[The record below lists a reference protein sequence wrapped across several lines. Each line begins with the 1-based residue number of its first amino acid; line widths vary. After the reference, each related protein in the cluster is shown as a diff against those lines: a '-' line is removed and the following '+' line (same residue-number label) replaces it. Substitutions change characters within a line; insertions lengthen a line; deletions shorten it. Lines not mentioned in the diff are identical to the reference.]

1 MSKKPLN
8 ISEEAAVQ
16 MPMKTVAS
24 LIIIVALGT
33 MGYFQIIERLN
44 VADTRIQIMEKD
56 LEENTE
62 FRIKW
67 PRGQLGSLPAD
78 SEQFMMIED
87 LYKTT
92 DKLNK
97 HIESMALNKVNI
109 EFLRKQIA
117 IEGCKRASLIS
128 PFTNIS
134 NPITASIIVRYRF
147 CNAYLSLCLLMTQ
160 YQLKLY
166 PFVSLKILY

>member
-1 MSKKPLN
+1 MSNKPLN

-67 PRGQLGSLPAD
+67 PRGQMGSLPAD
-78 SEQFMMIED
+78 SEQYMMLED

-92 DKLNK
+92 DRINK
-97 HIESMALNKVNI
+97 HVEDMALNKVNI
-109 EFLRKQIA
+109 EFLTKQMDKVLND
-117 IEGCKRASLIS
+117 IEK
-128 PFTNIS
+128 
-134 NPITASIIVRYRF
+134 
-147 CNAYLSLCLLMTQ
+147 
-160 YQLKLY
+160 LKDANREIKY
-166 PFVSLKILY
+166 NGNGTSH

>member
-1 MSKKPLN
+1 MNNKPLK
-8 ISEEAAVQ
+8 ISEQAAVQ

-24 LIIIVALGT
+24 LIMLVAIGT
-33 MGYFQIIERLN
+33 WAYFGLHETLNAHSTKIEL
-44 VADTRIQIMEKD
+44 MEKD
-56 LEENTE
+56 LVENTE

-92 DKLNK
+92 DKLNA

-109 EFLRKQIA
+109 EFLTKQMDKVLQD
-117 IEGCKRASLIS
+117 IEKLKDSNREMKY
-128 PFTNIS
+128 TNG
-134 NPITASIIVRYRF
+134 NG
-147 CNAYLSLCLLMTQ
+147 Q
-160 YQLKLY
+160 
-166 PFVSLKILY
+166 

>member
-1 MSKKPLN
+1 MPKPLK
-8 ISEEAAVQ
+8 ISEEASVQ
-16 MPMKTVAS
+16 MPMKTVLS
-24 LIIIVALGT
+24 LITMVAIGT
-33 MGYFQIIERLN
+33 WAYFGIIETQNKLSTE
-44 VADTRIQIMEKD
+44 VELMSKD
-56 LEENTE
+56 LTENTE

-109 EFLRKQIA
+109 EFLRKQMDKVLED
-117 IEGCKRASLIS
+117 IEK
-128 PFTNIS
+128 
-134 NPITASIIVRYRF
+134 
-147 CNAYLSLCLLMTQ
+147 
-160 YQLKLY
+160 LKDQNREMHY
-166 PFVSLKILY
+166 KNGNGN

>member
-1 MSKKPLN
+1 MNKKPLN
-8 ISEEAAVQ
+8 IGEEVAVQ

-92 DKLNK
+92 DKLSK
-97 HIESMALNKVNI
+97 HIDNMALNKVNI
-109 EFLRKQIA
+109 EFLRGQMDKVLVD
-117 IEGCKRASLIS
+117 IEKLKDANREMKY
-128 PFTNIS
+128 TNGS
-134 NPITASIIVRYRF
+134 S
-147 CNAYLSLCLLMTQ
+147 Q
-160 YQLKLY
+160 
-166 PFVSLKILY
+166 

>member
-1 MSKKPLN
+1 MSNKPLK
-8 ISEEAAVQ
+8 ISEQAAVQ

-24 LIIIVALGT
+24 LIALVAIGT
-33 MGYFQIIERLN
+33 WAYFGLHETLNAHSTKIEL
-44 VADTRIQIMEKD
+44 MEKD

-92 DKLNK
+92 DKINK
-97 HIESMALNKVNI
+97 HVEEMALNKVNI
-109 EFLRKQIA
+109 
-117 IEGCKRASLIS
+117 
-128 PFTNIS
+128 
-134 NPITASIIVRYRF
+134 
-147 CNAYLSLCLLMTQ
+147 
-160 YQLKLY
+160 
-166 PFVSLKILY
+166 

>member
-1 MSKKPLN
+1 MNKKPLN

-24 LIIIVALGT
+24 LIALVAIGT
-33 MGYFQIIERLN
+33 WAYFGLHETLNKHSTQIELM
-44 VADTRIQIMEKD
+44 QKD
-56 LEENTE
+56 LVENTE

-92 DKLNK
+92 DKLNA

-109 EFLRKQIA
+109 EFLTKQMDKVLA
-117 IEGCKRASLIS
+117 DIEKLKD
-128 PFTNIS
+128 S
-134 NPITASIIVRYRF
+134 NREMKYS
-147 CNAYLSLCLLMTQ
+147 NGNGQ
-160 YQLKLY
+160 
-166 PFVSLKILY
+166 

>member
-1 MSKKPLN
+1 MNKKPLN

-24 LIIIVALGT
+24 LIALVAIGT
-33 MGYFQIIERLN
+33 WAYFGLHETLNAHSTKIEL
-44 VADTRIQIMEKD
+44 MEKD

-92 DKLNK
+92 DKLNA

-109 EFLRKQIA
+109 EFLTKQMDKVLA
-117 IEGCKRASLIS
+117 DIEKLKDSNREMKY
-128 PFTNIS
+128 TNG
-134 NPITASIIVRYRF
+134 NG
-147 CNAYLSLCLLMTQ
+147 Q
-160 YQLKLY
+160 
-166 PFVSLKILY
+166 

>member
-1 MSKKPLN
+1 MGKPLK

-24 LIIIVALGT
+24 LIAMVAIGT
-33 MGYFQIIERLN
+33 WAYFGIIETQNKLQTE
-44 VADTRIQIMEKD
+44 VELMSKD
-56 LEENTE
+56 LTENTE

-109 EFLRKQIA
+109 EFLRKQMDKVLED
-117 IEGCKRASLIS
+117 IEK
-128 PFTNIS
+128 
-134 NPITASIIVRYRF
+134 
-147 CNAYLSLCLLMTQ
+147 
-160 YQLKLY
+160 LKDQARDMHY
-166 PFVSLKILY
+166 KNGNGQ